1 MGVQGIGMSIETGYA
16 DIAIDDFKAGMRQL
30 AASVTV
36 ITAAHDGSKDGLT
49 ATATCSVSADPPQL
63 LICVNQLASAY
74 GLIRD
79 AGSFGVKTF
88 WPESKKI
95 LPSGSPAWTTPERG
109 DRFGLGTWTRI
120 ATGALY

>member
-1 MGVQGIGMSIETGYA
+1 MGVQGVGMSIETGYA

-36 ITAAHDGSKDGLT
+36 ITAAHDGTKDGLT

-79 AGSFGVKTF
+79 AGSFGVN
-88 WPESKKI
+88 I
-95 LPSGSPAWTTPERG
+95 LAREQEDIALRFAGMDDTERG

-120 ATGALY
+120 ATGAPY